1 MPLPSSTPRFALLS
15 KTVAIA
21 AVLVA
26 LMLALGAVSGVVDE
40 RAGRLHE
47 AEASVAASLASNQ
60 TILGPILQRD
70 CVESWE
76 VAQGEGK
83 DRKTLTVVP

>member
-1 MPLPSSTPRFALLS
+1 VPLPSSTPRFALLS